1 MTLIE
6 LLNSAALLAVVG
18 LGFRTEARLTR
29 LETIIESLNP
39 KKGPCHG

>member
-18 LGFRTEARLTR
+18 LGFRTESRLTR
-29 LETIIESLNP
+29 LETLIETLT
-39 KKGPCHG
+39 KKGS

>member
-6 LLNSAALLAVVG
+6 ILNSAALVAVVG

-29 LETIIESLNP
+29 LETLITIL
-39 KKGPCHG
+39 KGTSHG

>member
-29 LETIIESLNP
+29 LETLIETLSP
-39 KKGPCHG
+39 KKGACHG

>member
-29 LETIIESLNP
+29 LETLVENLMR
-39 KKGPCHG
+39 KGA

>member
-1 MTLIE
+1 VTLIE

-29 LETIIESLNP
+29 LETIIESLKP
-39 KKGPCHG
+39 KKETCHG